1 LRRAV
6 LWRRKSLGTKSAGGS
21 RFVER
26 VLTVVTTLR
35 QQGREVLDYLTAAGE
50 AAGVITG
57 PDWLL
62 PDSS

>member
-1 LRRAV
+1 MLT
-6 LWRRKSLGTKSAGGS
+6 SLQIPEEDWLQTPASVRTAL
-21 RFVER
+21 
-26 VLTVVTTLR
+26 LTLQTTLR

-50 AAGVITG
+50 AAGVITR